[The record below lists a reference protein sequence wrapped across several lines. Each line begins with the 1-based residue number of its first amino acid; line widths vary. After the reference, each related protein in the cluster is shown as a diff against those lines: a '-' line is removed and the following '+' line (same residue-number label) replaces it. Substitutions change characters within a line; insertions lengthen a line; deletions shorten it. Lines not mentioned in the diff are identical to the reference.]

1 MKYILITGT
10 TSGIGESLAKK
21 LRLLNNF
28 IVHINK
34 GEDFKLSHQL
44 ESNEIFIEAD
54 ITSVDHVKK
63 IYNNLDTKKI
73 NLDFLYLNAGIN
85 LQDFSPKFNLFDF
98 KKNIDINFFGAINF
112 VGIAQNIGISNATF
126 VFFSSTSNIVPNP
139 NHFGYYLSKYSLYK
153 AQKFFQRNDDRNIYK
168 TVILGPIK
176 TNISRNFYPPKGFNL
191 LILNFLLVN
200 ASDCA
205 EVIIDFVESKKKIL
219 RYPKKAVIFY
229 YFAKFFLF
237 FIPNAY
243 KPTEKPS

>member
-98 KKNIDINFFGAINF
+98 KK
-112 VGIAQNIGISNATF
+112 T
-126 VFFSSTSNIVPNP
+126 
-139 NHFGYYLSKYSLYK
+139 
-153 AQKFFQRNDDRNIYK
+153 
-168 TVILGPIK
+168 
-176 TNISRNFYPPKGFNL
+176 
-191 LILNFLLVN
+191 
-200 ASDCA
+200 
-205 EVIIDFVESKKKIL
+205 
-219 RYPKKAVIFY
+219 
-229 YFAKFFLF
+229 
-237 FIPNAY
+237 
-243 KPTEKPS
+243 